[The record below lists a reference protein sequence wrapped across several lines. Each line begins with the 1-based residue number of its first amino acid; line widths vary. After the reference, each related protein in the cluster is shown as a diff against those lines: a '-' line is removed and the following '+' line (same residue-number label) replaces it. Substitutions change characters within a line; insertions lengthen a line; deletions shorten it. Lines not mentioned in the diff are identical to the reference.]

1 MSCGLAKGI
10 STEEG
15 REASHRLG
23 GQAAGPGQSVMA
35 LLAHDAID
43 DQQHDRTEDG
53 DQEAA
58 DIEAGYVTKP

>member
-10 STEEG
+10 STEKR
-15 REASHRLG
+15 REAGLRLG
-23 GQAAGPGQSVMA
+23 GRAAGPGQSVIA

-53 DQEAA
+53 DQETA